1 MYLVGGPVRDIL
13 MGMPI
18 KDLDFVLEGDAP
30 SLAARLAEEM
40 IAGLVVH
47 SNFGTASV
55 VIEDATTD
63 LVTAR
68 RELTPA
74 PAPVLT

>member
-1 MYLVGGPVRDIL
+1 

-40 IAGLVVH
+40 DGRLLVH
-47 SNFGTASV
+47 PSFGTASV

-68 RELTPA
+68 LLPKLDIRFFVAVHLG
-74 PAPVLT
+74 